1 MGSTN
6 SKYIQR
12 GPIANL
18 VKKSGDSSRIR
29 SFPKRSSNPF
39 MNPSPSKVA
48 THESPVKSEN
58 TGQYGSDFT
67 STQQNTNQDD
77 MDKSLNKRLQQIGPV
92 QPPIV
97 LAIPPSPHLR
107 SSNPPISGNSSSEL
121 SEQVSLTSPAVGRPR
136 SEVMFKTPVSNA
148 AISLLK
154 ARDRYSEEAEAELAN
169 LGKKG
174 QKGRR
179 YLDIDMLRQVLIMRQ
194 ANGGLADEEIESR
207 LGLHVGVVSL
217 LGKIGVVGVVE

>member
-1 MGSTN
+1 
-6 SKYIQR
+6 
-12 GPIANL
+12 
-18 VKKSGDSSRIR
+18 
-29 SFPKRSSNPF
+29 
-39 MNPSPSKVA
+39 
-48 THESPVKSEN
+48 
-58 TGQYGSDFT
+58 
-67 STQQNTNQDD
+67 

-97 LAIPPSPHLR
+97 LTIPPSSHLR
-107 SSNPPISGNSSSEL
+107 SSNPTISGNSSSEL
-121 SEQVSLTSPAVGRPR
+121 SKQVSLTSPAVGRPR

-174 QKGRR
+174 RKGRR